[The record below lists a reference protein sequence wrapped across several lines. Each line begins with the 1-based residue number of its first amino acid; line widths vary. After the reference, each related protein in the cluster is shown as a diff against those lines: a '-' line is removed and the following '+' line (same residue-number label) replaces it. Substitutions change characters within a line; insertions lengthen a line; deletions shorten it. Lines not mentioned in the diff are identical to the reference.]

1 MKAGPSCEDVRD
13 PFFNR
18 LACSGRI
25 EMSETAKNRIA
36 VFYFSCIPYDSLYQR
51 PQHLFSMWR
60 SHFQDS
66 FDFYYF
72 DFPVFADAV
81 AALFQTVLQS
91 IGIKDF
97 NEAAETDSHVIKGCL
112 YPPRGIG
119 RYRLPQWMFENPLS
133 FEICNFSVVKALNKR
148 CGSSQKRVAIVAA
161 PFWEPF
167 ISKNEFDLVC
177 YDYLDA
183 IDVSA
188 TFFSH
193 SATKKQHEKLVMRSD
208 VVFAT
213 AEVLRQETLAT
224 ASDKEVV
231 VVSNGADREFF
242 VCNKES
248 HRIVDYAKN
257 NRRIVGYI
265 GALSSWIDLDLVY
278 NAAKELAEVDF
289 ILVGPFDPRAKTL
302 LKNKPKNVYTL
313 GAKPYAQIPSYV
325 NLFDVGIIPFK
336 SGPISDATNPVKLYE
351 YFALGKPVV
360 ATRLKTLEHYAD
372 GHLLKTA
379 STSDEFV
386 EAIRFFLTQDS
397 ESWQASRRR
406 IAQQNSWLSK
416 ATTIMRS
423 IESKVTKAP
432 V

>member
-1 MKAGPSCEDVRD
+1 VSEKAKKK
-13 PFFNR
+13 
-18 LACSGRI
+18 
-25 EMSETAKNRIA
+25 TA
-36 VFYFSCIPYDSLYQR
+36 VFYFSCIPYDGLYQR
-51 PQHLFSMWR
+51 PQQLLREWR
-60 SHFQDS
+60 SHFEDS

-72 DFPVFADAV
+72 DFPTFSDAV
-81 AALFQTVLQS
+81 VDLVQTVVQF
-91 IGIKDF
+91 IGKKNF
-97 NEAAETDSHVIKGCL
+97 NEGGKTDSHVIKGCL

-133 FEICNFSVVKALNKR
+133 FETCNFSVIRALNKR
-148 CGSSQKRVAIVAA
+148 CSRSQKRVAIVAA

-167 ISKNEFDLVC
+167 ISRNEFDLVC

-193 SATKKQHEKLVMRSD
+193 FTTQKQHEKLVRRSD
-208 VVFAT
+208 VVFVT
-213 AEVLRQETLAT
+213 AEALKQATLAT
-224 ASDKEVV
+224 ARDKEVV
-231 VVSNGADREFF
+231 VVSNGVDSEFF
-242 VCNKES
+242 ARNRES
-248 HRIVDYAKN
+248 HQILDYAKK

-265 GALSSWIDLDLVY
+265 GALGSWIDLDLVY

-289 ILVGPFDPRAKTL
+289 ILVGPFEPNTKTYL
-302 LKNKPKNVYTL
+302 TNKPKNVHPL
-313 GAKPYAQIPSYV
+313 GAKKYAQIPSYV

-360 ATRLKTLEHYAD
+360 ATRLRTLEKYAD
-372 GHLLKTA
+372 GHLLQTATKT
-379 STSDEFV
+379 DEFV

-397 ESWQASRRR
+397 KNWQASRRQ

-416 ATTIMRS
+416 ATTIIRS
-423 IESKVTKAP
+423 IESKVSETP
-432 V
+432 GN